1 MADKETGL
9 NITVGAV
16 ADESSAQKAAKDLA
30 KGVLSSLKD
39 GYIEVPAEIK
49 MPIKNASKDL
59 EKAQKDVI
67 SQWKK
72 TFKEGF
78 SSSEKDLDDLTQAY
92 YRFKRLAGKEHKAGT
107 KQYKEINKMM
117 GGQIQSYNTQKQARE
132 TKRAEQMA
140 KFEKAK
146 QRRTQAKSK
155 KPKDGFSED
164 TIKRAKD
171 AWTKE
176 IKDREKAHKELS
188 EPGPNRL
195 GSTPPKGFKT
205 DSGIDQSRTNE
216 YELKRSEISSYRSN
230 MERQIRQSQKEA
242 RQWEKESLTVENV
255 GKEKANEIADRAIS
269 KRRKRVPTAME
280 QAGELSDTLRKVLL
294 PELLNKMKK
303 SETDEEVGKLTEQ
316 FLDTLETISKLNQD
330 AGRLIFN
337 DIKKDIGVTMGTLG
351 FTTSG
356 NIGGTDGEDKTEA
369 SRDPKII
376 PAIKGLLT
384 LVEQKE
390 EDIKQELI
398 KLEELQKVSVSKSKK
413 EKQGYSFADK
423 LINETRM
430 SKTSQ
435 AQQSK
440 NIARAVAKDQR
451 AVETQTS
458 YDKIENTAER
468 ISDSSANKKTEDLI
482 KSTEADTSSGFNT
495 DNKANEAIDA
505 IRGLGTAL
513 REMMAPCE
521 AVLQSILVEIQ
532 AINKNGVNITGVQ
545 KGQTRTK
552 SDPSQM
558 LVPAQSQMQQAL
570 SMMEY
575 VRKYGK
581 SRIAYGDVSRSDIS
595 TTIKDPHSWV
605 TKLKDTFADLTKTTA
620 NYKKIMAATSEEQDK
635 MSAER
640 IKRFG
645 LSRGRNATDNGDK
658 ILFARRW
665 SLFRGRD
672 KFGDLFKDINLSKGV
687 KVDTT
692 DITDRLAKALSG
704 KEMFKAQTGGFKSN
718 ILGAMTGGLSFAFT
732 PSLEKSRARAEG
744 VNQIM
749 ANIRK
754 AANDILQDIQ
764 SKESTLSGM
773 RASGDLKLGANGE
786 VLEGSTTEAKTLALQ
801 LEESKQV
808 LASILAD
815 AGMVDQVVG
824 RTHGRL
830 GGIIKQLGFTS
841 PVLRQNNHILANL
854 NAGLDKTGKALKNQT
869 RLAEVLNY
877 TYRLMTRHTAQ
888 VFKNFLLQLNPITQ
902 IKKAFQDFMG
912 YNVKWQ
918 RTMNVIKYN
927 LRTILRPF
935 MDWISQKLVN
945 IIGFV
950 DIISMK
956 IQEAFGKMPVSLFDQ
971 VAADAE
977 KTKEELEAAANVTA
991 GFDELHDI
999 GTDNSGAMDLLGDIY
1014 KPQLSEQ
1021 WRKLAEDIGD
1031 LFAGLIKG
1039 DLGFGE
1045 VMKRIFTILL
1055 DGLKAIGKTIWD
1067 WFKQTAIGKWITEH
1081 WKDLLKNL
1089 LTIFLGWKL
1098 LKIAGRLLWEAL
1110 FGNFTG
1116 TAIGGVFS
1124 KVGGWILK
1132 ALGATAF
1139 GRGIIEGITG
1149 IFTGSGG
1156 LLTTLKSIFVGHEA
1170 ITAFGAWG
1178 ETLGALF
1185 AQSLVA
1191 AIGLAIGVGGIMKG
1205 FDMVADV
1212 KSYNIG
1218 LKEAGGKDEDKKSDF
1233 GGKAVGTALGGVG
1246 GALVGLAIGGPIGA
1260 AIGAGI
1266 GAIAGVITTSLAPA
1280 IEEATV
1286 KAKEMNN
1293 ELLKV
1298 EQYEGRVKGA
1308 QTQVS
1313 IFDEQLQLL
1322 KQSLDYTTQSVYDQ
1336 GEKLGISKT
1345 RMDELVKAT
1354 QDGTFTTGM
1363 LSGAEIGLSSSL
1375 TDLAQKQ
1382 EHVTEVSAKLE
1393 EAQKKLLKAQTELS
1407 IAQDIEA
1414 KNFEIAAARIEVA
1427 EAQGVYSTEEAT
1439 KKRIQLYK
1447 QSGDEERKNLLQN
1460 LTDEQRTRMLEY
1472 KAVTDKEL
1480 GELSK
1485 IWQESSGDV
1494 KKALLEGVGTDTQ
1507 TKFKQEMSEIDRIVQ
1522 EHQSFWQGVGDTLK
1536 EIFTFGHSNTWTYNG
1551 YEKASKLKIQ
1561 GYATGTNYVP
1571 NDGLAYLHQGE
1582 AVIPKKYNTPYQTNN
1597 NAGLEEAINQLN
1609 QQVAQIGNQVNQG
1622 INIKGQFVQK
1632 GSDLVATVEKANKK
1646 LSNNILNNKVYAR

>member
-49 MPIKNASKDL
+49 IPIKNASKDL

-107 KQYKEINKMM
+107 KQYKEISKMM
-117 GGQIQSYNTQKQARE
+117 GGQIQSYNTQKQVRE
-132 TKRAEQMA
+132 AKRAEQIA
-140 KFEKAK
+140 KLEQAK
-146 QRRTQAKSK
+146 QRKAQVKANKRYIDTGAK
-155 KPKDGFSED
+155 
-164 TIKRAKD
+164 I
-171 AWTKE
+171 TKE
-176 IKDREKAHKELS
+176 EINSNIKSRRDRQYKGLDKITPNMHDS
-188 EPGPNRL
+188 YIDPG
-195 GSTPPKGFKT
+195 
-205 DSGIDQSRTNE
+205 RTSE

-255 GKEKANEIADRAIS
+255 GKEKANEIADKAIS

-294 PELLNKMKK
+294 PELLDKMRK

-337 DIKKDIGVTMGTLG
+337 DVKKDIGITMGKLG

-369 SRDPKII
+369 SRDPKVI
-376 PAIKGLLT
+376 PAIKGLLD
-384 LVEQKE
+384 LIGQKE

-398 KLEELQKVSVSKSKK
+398 KLEELQKTSTSKSKK

-495 DNKANEAIDA
+495 DSKANEAIDA
-505 IRGLGTAL
+505 IRGLGTTL

-552 SDPSQM
+552 NDPSQM
-558 LVPAQSQMQQAL
+558 LVPAQPQMQQAL
-570 SMMEY
+570 NMMEY

-581 SRIAYGDVSRSDIS
+581 SRRVSGDVSRSDIS

-786 VLEGSTTEAKTLALQ
+786 VLEGSTTEAKTLVLQ

-869 RLAEVLNY
+869 RLAEVMNY
-877 TYRLMTRHTAQ
+877 TYRLITRHTAQ
-888 VFKNFLLQLNPITQ
+888 TFKNFLLQLNPITQ
-902 IKKAFQDFMG
+902 IKKAFQDFMS

-977 KTKEELEAAANVTA
+977 KTKEELEAATNVTA

-1021 WRKLAEDIGD
+1021 WKKLAEDIGD

-1185 AQSLVA
+1185 AQSLLTVVGVA
-1191 AIGLAIGVGGIMKG
+1191 IAGIAIKKGTDKAKNNTAYNTGLMEYGGNEK
-1205 FDMVADV
+1205 
-1212 KSYNIG
+1212 
-1218 LKEAGGKDEDKKSDF
+1218 DKKSNL
-1233 GGKAVGTALGGVG
+1233 GAILGTTAIAAGG
-1246 GALVGLAIGGPIGA
+1246 GALSGL

-1266 GAIAGVITTSLAPA
+1266 GAIGGPLGAAIGAAIGGIAGLLATSLAPA
-1280 IEEATV
+1280 FEQAEIA
-1286 KAKEMNN
+1286 ARNMNN
-1293 ELLKV
+1293 EMLKID
-1298 EQYEGRVKGA
+1298 QYEGRVQGA
-1308 QTQVS
+1308 QTQVN

-1354 QDGTFTTGM
+1354 QDGTFTTDM
-1363 LSGAEIGLSSSL
+1363 LSGAEIGLSNSL

-1382 EHVTEVSAKLE
+1382 EHVTEVSTKLE

-1460 LTDEQRTRMLEY
+1460 LTDEQRTRMVEY

-1522 EHQSFWQGVGDTLK
+1522 QHQSFWRGVGDTLK

-1609 QQVAQIGNQVNQG
+1609 QQVAQINNQVNQG
-1622 INIKGQFVQK
+1622 INVKGQFIQK